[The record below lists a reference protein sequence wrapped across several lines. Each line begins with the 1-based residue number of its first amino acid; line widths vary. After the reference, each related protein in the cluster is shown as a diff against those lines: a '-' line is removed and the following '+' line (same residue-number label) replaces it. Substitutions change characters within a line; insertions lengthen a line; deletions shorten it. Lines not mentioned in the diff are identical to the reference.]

1 MLYEMRIP
9 PGVTESNMAEI
20 ITLYE
25 VELTHTEYGPVIKG
39 EVEELEKARDH
50 IVKSLNERLKQ
61 LENDKKPKSV
71 EN

>member
-1 MLYEMRIP
+1 MRIP

-39 EVEELEKARDH
+39 ELEELEKARDH

-61 LENDKKPKSV
+61 WEKNDKKHKSV
-71 EN
+71 

>member
-1 MLYEMRIP
+1 MRIP